1 MTQATKVTDTDIQN
15 TQDCQLHFNIW
26 FFPVSILT
34 SQPSHSSTDERLGP
48 ARGHGLASWK
58 LIICKL
64 SPSLTR
70 KIRKHSHPLRYECM
84 ENIWFFIEKYFD
96 QMQQWKMLTLC
107 LNPALNFNAKF
118 VQQTLFNFFQHLF
131 KILNNLNVMHES
143 Y

>member
-1 MTQATKVTDTDIQN
+1 MYGN
-15 TQDCQLHFNIW
+15 Y
-26 FFPVSILT
+26 LT
-34 SQPSHSSTDERLGP
+34 LQ
-48 ARGHGLASWK
+48 
-58 LIICKL
+58 
-64 SPSLTR
+64 
-70 KIRKHSHPLRYECM
+70 
-84 ENIWFFIEKYFD
+84 FFIEKYFD